1 MPRSL
6 VLIMTDYSPP
16 TQAFNKILASLPPEV
31 RSFLERRAEKKEMK
45 AGDVIFEEGAVI
57 THAVFP
63 HEGVISLIAN
73 MENGRG
79 VEKSL
84 IGPEGFLGFA
94 IAMGGKTVLG
104 RSVVQVAGHASW
116 VPVAEV
122 EVALLRFECL
132 REALLRFTKAHISQL
147 MESLACTSL
156 HSAEQRVSRWL
167 LQAHDRV
174 AGDTFHITQETV
186 ATLLALR
193 RATVNA
199 VCTDLMDTGAISYHR
214 GALRVIDRGRLLDK
228 ACECY
233 GRIQM
238 AASV

>member
-1 MPRSL
+1 
-6 VLIMTDYSPP
+6 MTNSSPP
-16 TQAFNKILASLPPEV
+16 RPAFNRILLSLPQDA
-31 RSFLERRAEKKEMK
+31 RSFLEERAETREMK
-45 AGDVIFEEGAVI
+45 PGDVIFEEGAVV

-63 HEGVISLIAN
+63 HEGVISLIAT
-73 MENGRG
+73 MENGRC

-84 IGPEGFLGFA
+84 IGPEGFVGFA

-104 RSVVQVAGHASW
+104 QSVVQVAGRASW
-116 VPVAEV
+116 VPATEV
-122 EVALLRFECL
+122 EAALARFDCL
-132 REALLRFTKAHISQL
+132 REAMLRFTKAHIAQL
-147 MESLACTSL
+147 MESLACTSM

-167 LQAHDRV
+167 LHAHDRV

-199 VCTDLMDTGAISYHR
+199 ICSELMETGAISYHR
-214 GALRVIDRGRLLDK
+214 GALSVIDRGRLLDR

-238 AASV
+238 AASL

>member
-6 VLIMTDYSPP
+6 VLIMTDHSPP
-16 TQAFNKILASLPPEV
+16 TQAFNKVLASLPPEV

-104 RSVVQVAGHASW
+104 RSVVQVAGNASW

-214 GALRVIDRGRLLDK
+214 GALRVIDRNRLLDK

>member
-6 VLIMTDYSPP
+6 VLIMTDYSPS

-104 RSVVQVAGHASW
+104 RSVVQVAGNASW

-122 EVALLRFECL
+122 EV
-132 REALLRFTKAHISQL
+132 ALLRFTKAHISQL

-214 GALRVIDRGRLLDK
+214 GALRVIDRSRLLDK